1 MKMSVRSD
9 GSDITDWVAF
19 KLDGDYVLNCTIGI
33 NIGLGGN
40 VTMMNNVTCK
50 NTTGTPGMINIVI
63 NINFNFVLF

>member
-40 VTMMNNVTCK
+40 VTRMDNVACQ
-50 NTTGTPGMINIVI
+50 NTTEDPGMINI
-63 NINFNFVLF
+63 L